1 MTCQINKA
9 RPVPTGQWLT
19 AAPRHPLNFLADQ
32 LFNETRQMRVK
43 PAPQHALEQ
52 VLGHV
57 LDGAFAQGP
66 RHQGIGQAG

>member
-1 MTCQINKA
+1 
-9 RPVPTGQWLT
+9 
-19 AAPRHPLNFLADQ
+19 
-32 LFNETRQMRVK
+32 MRIK

-66 RHQGIGQAG
+66 RHQGVGQLVEGRICRFYRFGDISGAAGAKAGSSSAQPTSAG